1 MLIYPLGLST
11 WGLPADGS
19 CAWAGNSVVGM
30 AMGPWS
36 YAWLAGEF
44 WRQPQVRGMGRGQGG
59 GGGREGGG
67 GGNKTGTVAL
77 RPMPPPKPSVLVW
90 RSLELYGP

>member
-30 AMGPWS
+30 AMGTWS

-90 RSLELYGP
+90 RSLELFFP